1 MVYSLV
7 GVKGGKTIGIGRGG
21 KPSYKRKKK
30 RKLNDTNTTKT
41 TKKTNYKK
49 KEKKIS
55 KSIKEKSW
63 KLYYKRRN
71 KIY

>member
-30 RKLNDTNTTKT
+30 RKLNDTNKTKT
-41 TKKTNYKK
+41 TKKTNY
-49 KEKKIS
+49 
-55 KSIKEKSW
+55 
-63 KLYYKRRN
+63 
-71 KIY
+71 

>member
-30 RKLNDTNTTKT
+30 SKLNDKKNTH
-41 TKKTNYKK
+41 N
-49 KEKKIS
+49 
-55 KSIKEKSW
+55 
-63 KLYYKRRN
+63 KRR
-71 KIY
+71 